1 MKKKQIYMLAF
12 DVIALLAFNI
22 ISFTVPFNKE
32 PCFWLSYAFGMAA
45 ILIQLPV
52 MRLAFK
58 KGGDIKSKVYGFPIA
73 RIGAIYAVLQLIASI
88 VFMSLNTL
96 VPLWIPTV
104 VYVLALCAAAV
115 GLIATDTVRDEVIR
129 QDMRLESKTD
139 FMRTLQARASSI
151 AAECDDITAKQA
163 IKAYADKLKY
173 SDPVSS
179 ASLSD
184 IENEL
189 AVCTDELQNTVT
201 NGDYTSAIQLCKK
214 LDTTLAERNRLC
226 RLNKSKH

>member
-1 MKKKQIYMLAF
+1 MKKKQIYLLAF
-12 DVIALLAFNI
+12 AVIALLAFNI
-22 ISFTVPFNKE
+22 ISFTVPFSKE

-73 RIGAIYAVLQLIASI
+73 RIGVIYAVLQLIASI

-104 VYVLALCAAAV
+104 LYVLLLCAAAV
-115 GLIATDTVRDEVIR
+115 GLIASDAVRDEAIR
-129 QDMRLESKTD
+129 QDIRLENKTD

-151 AAECDDITAKQA
+151 AAECDDINAKQA
-163 IKAYADKLKY
+163 IKAYADKLRY

-189 AVCTDELQNTVT
+189 AVYTDELQNTVI
-201 NGDYTSAIQLCKK
+201 NGDYTGTVQLCKR
-214 LDTTLAERNRLC
+214 LDTMLSERNRLC
-226 RLNKSKH
+226 RLNKNKR